1 MTQPPEQNAGATD
14 TPGTTGSSEPP
25 RNFPPSHLTPPD
37 GAAATIGVTD
47 AQVEAVS
54 EAGARRGR
62 ILAWGLWDWGSAAF
76 NAVVTT
82 FVFTVYL
89 TGESFGPTGTVEAQL
104 GWALAIAGLLIAV
117 LAPITGQR
125 SDTSGRRKLWL
136 AVNTYIVV
144 AITLAMFFVLPAPE
158 YLLLGLFLVAAG
170 NVFFEFAGVNYN
182 AMLVQVSTPRS
193 IGKVSG
199 FGWGMG
205 YVGGIVLLL
214 IVYFGF
220 IQPEVGLFGVTG
232 DNGLDVRVTM
242 VVSAVWFGL
251 FALPVLF
258 AVPEYR
264 NPAAVGREKVG
275 FFASYARLGRDI
287 KRLWKEQR
295 NTVWF
300 LLASAVFRDGLAGV
314 FTFGGV
320 LAASVFGFSAG
331 EVIIFAIAANVVAGI
346 STIAVG
352 ALDDKL
358 GAKPVIVTALI
369 GLVVSGLIVFFLH
382 DGGQLVFWTAGLALC
397 LFVGPAQSASRTF
410 LARLIPAGREGEVFG
425 LYATTGRA
433 VSFLAPTAFALF
445 VTIGGEPYYGILGI
459 VLVIALGLGL
469 LIPVKATAPRPLSLS
484 KRACRLDP
492 LVERVVFG
500 QDRPRTTKPVAESD
514 PFKSSGCASSSAH
527 AASARLRPSCAAARR
542 SRRACG
548 SRCGA
553 CRSRRARGAT
563 APAARP

>member
-1 MTQPPEQNAGATD
+1 MTDPQSPRSPEA
-14 TPGTTGSSEPP
+14 P
-25 RNFPPSHLTPPD
+25 RNYPPSHLTPPD
-37 GAAATIGVTD
+37 GAAATIGVGTG
-47 AQVEAVS
+47 QVETVTD
-54 EAGARRGR
+54 AGARKGR

-89 TGESFGPTGTVEAQL
+89 TSESFGPKGTVEAQL

-136 AVNTYIVV
+136 AVNTFIVV
-144 AITLAMFFVLPAPE
+144 AMTLAMFFVLPAPE
-158 YLLLGLFLVAAG
+158 YLMLGLFLVAAG

-232 DNGLDVRVTM
+232 DDGMDVRVTM
-242 VVSAVWFGL
+242 LVSALWFGL

-264 NPAAVGREKVG
+264 NPAAVEREKIG

-287 KRLWKEQR
+287 KRLWNEQR

-331 EVIIFAIAANVVAGI
+331 EVIIFAIAANIVAGI

-352 ALDDKL
+352 ALDDRL
-358 GAKPVIVTALI
+358 GAKPVIMTALV
-369 GLVVSGLIVFFLH
+369 GLVVSGLLVFFLH
-382 DGGQLVFWTAGLALC
+382 DGGQIVFWTAGLALC

-410 LARLIPAGREGEVFG
+410 LARLIPAGHEGEVFG

-445 VTIGGEPYYGILGI
+445 VTIGGEPYFGILGI
-459 VLVIALGLGL
+459 VLVIALGLAL
-469 LIPVKATAPRPLSLS
+469 LIPVKATA
-484 KRACRLDP
+484 RA
-492 LVERVVFG
+492 
-500 QDRPRTTKPVAESD
+500 T
-514 PFKSSGCASSSAH
+514 
-527 AASARLRPSCAAARR
+527 
-542 SRRACG
+542 
-548 SRCGA
+548 
-553 CRSRRARGAT
+553 
-563 APAARP
+563 

>member
-1 MTQPPEQNAGATD
+1 MTDPDASRSPEA
-14 TPGTTGSSEPP
+14 P

-37 GAAATIGVTD
+37 GAAATIGVATG
-47 AQVEAVS
+47 QVEAVA
-54 EAGARRGR
+54 EAGARKGR
-62 ILAWGLWDWGSAAF
+62 IFAWGLWDWGSAAF

-89 TGESFGPTGTVEAQL
+89 TSESFGPKGTVEAQL
-104 GWALAIAGLLIAV
+104 GWALAIAGLLIAL

-125 SDTSGRRKLWL
+125 SDTSGRRKFWL

-144 AITLAMFFVLPAPE
+144 AITVAMFFVQAGPE

-214 IVYFGF
+214 VVYFGF

-232 DNGLDVRVTM
+232 DNGMDVRVTM
-242 VVSAVWFGL
+242 LVSALWFGL

-264 NPAAVGREKVG
+264 NPAAVEREKIG

-287 KRLWKEQR
+287 KRLWTEQR

-352 ALDDKL
+352 ALDDRL
-358 GAKPVIVTALI
+358 GAKPVIMAALI
-369 GLVVSGLIVFFLH
+369 GLVVSGLLVFFLH
-382 DGGQLVFWTAGLALC
+382 DGGQIVFWTAGLALC

-445 VTIGGEPYYGILGI
+445 VTIGGEPYFGILGI
-459 VLVIALGLGL
+459 VLVIALGLAL
-469 LIPVKATAPRPLSLS
+469 LIPVKAST
-484 KRACRLDP
+484 
-492 LVERVVFG
+492 
-500 QDRPRTTKPVAESD
+500 
-514 PFKSSGCASSSAH
+514 
-527 AASARLRPSCAAARR
+527 
-542 SRRACG
+542 
-548 SRCGA
+548 
-553 CRSRRARGAT
+553 
-563 APAARP
+563 PAK